1 MKFIRNKGNIS
12 VFGLL
17 PSRRAIG
24 QQFVKEKKK
33 KRKEKTRKKTKKD
46 QGVQWVSL
54 NRGTNGAETHKEGY
68 CGKPKRTTGCRR
80 WGESD
85 GKHLTRENTAS
96 GLRERRDL
104 EEKHNS
110 GRRLL

>member
-33 KRKEKTRKKTKKD
+33 KEKGKNKKKK
-46 QGVQWVSL
+46 QKRPGGSMGQFEQ
-54 NRGTNGAETHKEGY
+54 RHKW
-68 CGKPKRTTGCRR
+68 CR
-80 WGESD
+80 D
-85 GKHLTRENTAS
+85 T
-96 GLRERRDL
+96 
-104 EEKHNS
+104 
-110 GRRLL
+110 